1 MRAFIFLLCTTVF
14 SFNTVDSYSQ
24 QKIKIKKDMEMSID
38 EVFKVVSKQ
47 SKFSFLYPQEL
58 FKDAPKVN
66 LKEGEILLNQLLT
79 NIFSNGD
86 TSFRLSDNNVIIVEK
101 SDPKQLEIQKI
112 KISGTVLDESGQ
124 PLPGASVVE
133 KGTLNGVQ
141 TDFDGKFSL
150 DVKNANAILE
160 ISFVGFETKDIVV
173 TNQTELTI
181 TLLEST
187 ANLGEV
193 IVVGYGT
200 RKKATVTSAVAQ
212 VSAETFQDRAVA
224 NVTQGLQGAIGGLS
238 ITNSQ
243 SGGEPGAE
251 QNINI
256 RGLMTS
262 NSTGTG
268 IDNAEP
274 LVIIDG
280 AVMNINDINPE
291 DIETVSVLKDA
302 AAASIYGSRAAGGA
316 ILITT
321 KSGKNMKGGMIVN
334 YSNNF
339 SYSTYTKWPDQAN
352 ALDYAYAMN
361 DALTNHNGRVWYT
374 DERLGWIE
382 QNMANPGSAPTLVP
396 NSTNTS
402 WDVTSGGLR
411 GSGSTV
417 WKDFL
422 FHKWTQK
429 SKHNLSIRGG
439 DEKLNYYIS
448 GGAYFE
454 DGLFKVAENNYN
466 RYNLDAKIAA
476 KPLKWLSLEL
486 LTKMTKSD
494 AEFPWDP
501 AYG

>member
-1 MRAFIFLLCTTVF
+1 
-14 SFNTVDSYSQ
+14 
-24 QKIKIKKDMEMSID
+24 MEMSID

-101 SDPKQLEIQKI
+101 SNPKQLEIQKI

-150 DVKNANAILE
+150 DVQNANAILE

-321 KSGKNMKGGMIVN
+321 KSGKNMKGGIFN
-334 YSNNF
+334 IY
-339 SYSTYTKWPDQAN
+339 
-352 ALDYAYAMN
+352 
-361 DALTNHNGRVWYT
+361 
-374 DERLGWIE
+374 E
-382 QNMANPGSAPTLVP
+382 MARS
-396 NSTNTS
+396 S
-402 WDVTSGGLR
+402 
-411 GSGSTV
+411 
-417 WKDFL
+417 
-422 FHKWTQK
+422 
-429 SKHNLSIRGG
+429 
-439 DEKLNYYIS
+439 
-448 GGAYFE
+448 
-454 DGLFKVAENNYN
+454 
-466 RYNLDAKIAA
+466 
-476 KPLKWLSLEL
+476 
-486 LTKMTKSD
+486 
-494 AEFPWDP
+494 
-501 AYG
+501 